1 MTVQR
6 WRDEFEGDN
15 VVHLYCTNR
24 EVAMRNTQCL
34 QKLNKPIV
42 KIEAEHT
49 GNGRSAS
56 SNIAGGLESRA
67 FFCIGVFCIGAKL
80 LLTKNVWQ
88 SAGLC
93 NGATGIIKDIVYDPD
108 KNAPNLPDYILL
120 DFGDSYAGPP
130 FFLDTRY

>member
-1 MTVQR
+1 MRVQR

-34 QKLNKPIV
+34 QKLNKPIG
-42 KIEAEHT
+42 KIEAENT

-67 FFCIGVFCIGAKL
+67 SFCIGAKF

-93 NGATGIIKDIVYDPD
+93 NGATGIIKDIVYDPG
-108 KNAPNLPDYILL
+108 KNAPNLPDYILV
-120 DFGDSYAGPP
+120 DFGDSYTGT
-130 FFLDTRY
+130 FFLSR